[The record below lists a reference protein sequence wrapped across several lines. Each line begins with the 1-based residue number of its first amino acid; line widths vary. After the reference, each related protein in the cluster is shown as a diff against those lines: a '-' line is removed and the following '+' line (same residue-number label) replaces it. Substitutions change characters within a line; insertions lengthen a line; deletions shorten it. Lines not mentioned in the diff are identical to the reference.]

1 MVHWLFLLCIFYG
14 AFNFMQ
20 VKKRALQRRVCDLCH
35 PTLDNRGPVIYMD
48 NCFSSIALSKT
59 LKGFGIYT
67 LGTLRSNRLGYPKCL
82 TDKPLLKTLKRGDY
96 HSATAEGIT
105 VTVWKDTKDV
115 SFLSNVHSSTG
126 QDNVSRKKQGGS
138 VVAITAP
145 PVVKDYNKNMGAID
159 KNDQLKKTYAIDRK
173 SKKWWMR
180 IFFHL
185 LDICRLN
192 SLMYQQCYLSWN
204 SGPVEEDV
212 APLMDQKSF
221 TSKLV
226 ESLCGTYTSHK
237 LYGRPSLSPSS
248 ISLRALGHESVNVVK
263 CGKLKRGRCC
273 ECSTDTHKKRA
284 RVETVYGCLH
294 CNVSLCCDK
303 CHDL

>member
-1 MVHWLFLLCIFYG
+1 MHSTSEIRVRTQNRNRSSG
-14 AFNFMQ
+14 
-20 VKKRALQRRVCDLCH
+20 KRQTVPEINWGELEEVVNVAYPEFSGPEH
-35 PTLDNRGPVIYMD
+35 GPVHNFD
-48 NCFSSIALSKT
+48 VDSEPVVFLDQLFTDELWDQLVTETNSIALCKT
-59 LKGFGIYT
+59 LKGFRTYT
-67 LGTLRSNRLGYPKCL
+67 VGTLRSNRLGYPKCL
-82 TDKPLLKTLKRGDY
+82 TDKPLLKTMKQGDY

-145 PVVKDYNKNMGAID
+145 PVVQDYNENMGAID
-159 KNDQLKKTYAIDRK
+159 KNDQLKKTYAIDCK

-192 SLMYQQCYLSWN
+192 SFIMYQQCYLSWN

-212 APLMDQKSF
+212 APMMDQKSF
-221 TSKLV
+221 TSTLV
-226 ESLCGTYTSHK
+226 NSLRGTYHHTNSMAAL
-237 LYGRPSLSPSS
+237 LYHQFHISSCIRP
-248 ISLRALGHESVNVVK
+248 
-263 CGKLKRGRCC
+263 
-273 ECSTDTHKKRA
+273 
-284 RVETVYGCLH
+284 
-294 CNVSLCCDK
+294 
-303 CHDL
+303 